1 MEFLNVLMQVAQ
13 ESFGGSATNLI
24 IAITGLVAAIG
35 GIVGVAATFMK
46 AGRAKDFAIQAG
58 QVAQMA
64 NQKAVEG
71 KDRIKSTLNAVY
83 ELTPEDKKALLREL
97 IPKMDQ
103 LAEEVNKGT
112 AQVNVINEQIP
123 EFNANKLRVPR
134 EKFETKPI
142 I

>member
-1 MEFLNVLMQVAQ
+1 MEFLNVVMSVVQQ
-13 ESFGGSATNLI
+13 SFGGSATDLI
-24 IAITGLVAAIG
+24 IAVTGLIAAIG
-35 GIVGVAATFMK
+35 GIVVAVASRFASSK
-46 AGRAKDFAIQAG
+46 ARDFAISAG

-64 NQKAVEG
+64 NQKAVES
-71 KDRIKSTLNAVY
+71 KDRIKTGLNAMY

-123 EFNANKLRVPR
+123 EFNAKNLKVPR
-134 EKFETKPI
+134 EKFDTKPI
-142 I
+142 V

>member
-1 MEFLNVLMQVAQ
+1 MEFINAIMQVAQ

-24 IAITGLVAAIG
+24 IAVTGLVAAIG
-35 GIVGVAATFMK
+35 GIVGVAASFMK
-46 AGRAKDFAIQAG
+46 AGRAKDFAVQAG

-64 NQKAVEG
+64 NQKAVEA
-71 KDRIKSTLNAVY
+71 KDRIKTGLNAVY
-83 ELTPEDKKALLREL
+83 ELTPAEQKVLLKEL

-123 EFNANKLRVPR
+123 EFNANRLKVPR

-142 I
+142 T